1 MKKSVS
7 ENNAII
13 KVCIIGG
20 GSNTDYLMSLLEKM
34 TNSDINVVET
44 NSDINVVEVTERE
57 LADFII
63 QITEDPVS
71 LENTL
76 SEEMFMPEL
85 NISDNEDISL
95 MIHTDTIDTS
105 PLSLIEPFFHMKK
118 GLSPIR
124 PPPKYLYL
132 YQI

>member
-1 MKKSVS
+1 MKKSIS

-20 GSNTDYLMSLLEKM
+20 GLNTDYLISLIEKM
-34 TNSDINVVET
+34 T

-57 LADFII
+57 PADFII
-63 QITEDPVS
+63 QITEDPVP
-71 LENTL
+71 LENT
-76 SEEMFMPEL
+76 SSGEMFVPEP

-105 PLSLIEPFFHMKK
+105 PLLLIEPFFHMKK

-124 PPPKYLYL
+124 PPPK
-132 YQI
+132 